1 MYACMYMYLYSSI
14 MYVHAIGE
22 AAIKYHVHA
31 IKGELL
37 VRYKYS
43 CYIAVPV

>member
-1 MYACMYMYLYSSI
+1 MHACICICTHLSCIYI
-14 MYVHAIGE
+14 AIGE

-37 VRYKYS
+37 VRYRYS